1 MAEREEVG
9 DRTIRVPEHLI
20 ETINRLVRTSRQ
32 MLTEIGR
39 EPTPEELA
47 EKLAM
52 PLEKVRK
59 VLNIAKQPITLAAPI
74 GSAGQSRSRLIL
86 RRDELSCAVD
96 VVSSAAI
103 FPLVSPTRSRGGE
116 REAGPRRTPARRGG
130 GIRRAVPGARVPRAR
145 RRQVHPA

>member
-9 DRTIRVPEHLI
+9 DGTIRVPERII

-59 VLNIAKQPITLAAPI
+59 VLNIAKQPITLEAPI
-74 GSAGQSRSRLIL
+74 GGAGDPDL
-86 RRDELSCAVD
+86 
-96 VVSSAAI
+96 
-103 FPLVSPTRSRGGE
+103 G
-116 REAGPRRTPARRGG
+116 
-130 GIRRAVPGARVPRAR
+130 
-145 RRQVHPA
+145 

>member
-9 DRTIRVPEHLI
+9 DRTIRVPEHMI

-59 VLNIAKQPITLAAPI
+59 VLNIAKQPITLEAPI
-74 GSAGQSRSRLIL
+74 GGAGDPDL
-86 RRDELSCAVD
+86 
-96 VVSSAAI
+96 
-103 FPLVSPTRSRGGE
+103 G
-116 REAGPRRTPARRGG
+116 
-130 GIRRAVPGARVPRAR
+130 
-145 RRQVHPA
+145 

>member
-39 EPTPEELA
+39 EPTLEELA

-52 PLEKVRK
+52 PVEKVRK
-59 VLNIAKQPITLAAPI
+59 VLNLAKQPITLAAPI
-74 GSAGQSRSRLIL
+74 GSAG
-86 RRDELSCAVD
+86 DPDLS
-96 VVSSAAI
+96 
-103 FPLVSPTRSRGGE
+103 
-116 REAGPRRTPARRGG
+116 
-130 GIRRAVPGARVPRAR
+130 
-145 RRQVHPA
+145 